1 MKLIVDIGNTFAK
14 AAVFSGEEMVD
25 FAIGPNSDMQPMERL
40 FEKYSPECGIVS
52 AVALVTDEMKRR
64 IAALGIPMM
73 WLDGRTPLPIS
84 NCYSTPETLGADRI
98 AAVVGAYS
106 LFPGRNVLVIDAGT
120 CVTYEFLDDGGHYR
134 GGNIS
139 PGLQMRLKA
148 LNAFTGR
155 LPLVEADGETPEWGD
170 STQTAIR
177 AGVVKGMEHEIAGYI
192 NDARGKY
199 QNLLVFLTGGDNF
212 SFDEKI
218 KSIIF
223 ADRFL
228 VLKGLNRI
236 LDYNNGRI

>member
-14 AAVFSGEEMVD
+14 TAFFEGEEMVD
-25 FAIGPNSDMQPMERL
+25 MITTPNNELSSMPAL
-40 FEKYSPECGIVS
+40 CKKYSPVSGIISSV
-52 AVALVTDEMKRR
+52 VTLADEVEDMFNK
-64 IAALGIPMM
+64 LNIP
-73 WLDGRTPLPIS
+73 LIRLNGKTPLPVRV
-84 NCYSTPETLGADRI
+84 CYSTPETLGADRI
-98 AAVVGAYS
+98 AAVVGANH
-106 LFPGRNVLVIDAGT
+106 LLPGKDLLVIDAGT
-120 CVTYEFLDDGGHYR
+120 CITYEFVDAGGCYR

-148 LNAFTGR
+148 LHQFTGK
-155 LPLVEADGETPEWGD
+155 LPLVTSDGEMPDWGD
-170 STQTAIR
+170 STETAIR
-177 AGVVKGMEHEIAGYI
+177 AGVVKGMKYEIEGYI
-192 NDARGKY
+192 NEQKAKY
-199 QNLLVFLTGGDNF
+199 PNLLVFLTGGDKF

>member
-1 MKLIVDIGNTFAK
+1 
-14 AAVFSGEEMVD
+14 
-25 FAIGPNSDMQPMERL
+25 
-40 FEKYSPECGIVS
+40 
-52 AVALVTDEMKRR
+52 
-64 IAALGIPMM
+64 
-73 WLDGRTPLPIS
+73 
-84 NCYSTPETLGADRI
+84 
-98 AAVVGAYS
+98 
-106 LFPGRNVLVIDAGT
+106 
-120 CVTYEFLDDGGHYR
+120 
-134 GGNIS
+134 
-139 PGLQMRLKA
+139 MRLKA
-148 LNAFTGR
+148 LNTFTGR
-155 LPLVEADGETPEWGD
+155 LPLVDAEGETPEWGD

-177 AGVVKGMEHEIAGYI
+177 AGVVKGMEHEISGYI

>member
-14 AAVFSGEEMVD
+14 VAVFDGDEMVD
-25 FAIGPNSDMQPMERL
+25 FAIGQNSDAEPTERL
-40 FEKYSPECGIVS
+40 FGKYSPECGIVS
-52 AVALVTDEMKRR
+52 AVAIVTDDMRQR
-64 IAALGIPMM
+64 IDGLGIPMM
-73 WLDGRTPLPIS
+73 WLDGRTPLPVS

-106 LFPGRNVLVIDAGT
+106 LFPGRDILVIDAGT
-120 CVTYEFLDDGGHYR
+120 CVTYEFLGADGRYL

-155 LPLVEADGETPEWGD
+155 LPLVAAEGESPAWGN
-170 STQTAIR
+170 STETAIR
-177 AGVVKGMEHEIAGYI
+177 TGVVKGMEYEIAGYI
-192 NDARGKY
+192 KDVKGKY
-199 QNLLVFLTGGDNF
+199 PNLLVFLTGGDKF